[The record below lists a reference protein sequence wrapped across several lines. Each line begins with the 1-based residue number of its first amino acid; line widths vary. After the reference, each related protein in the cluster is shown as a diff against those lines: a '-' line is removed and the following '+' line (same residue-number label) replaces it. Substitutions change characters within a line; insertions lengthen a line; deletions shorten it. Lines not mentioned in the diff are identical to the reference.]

1 MLINFDK
8 KTDVESWLLKSHK
21 IFCMKKAIL
30 FGASGFVGS
39 NLLDELLNNSDYEK
53 VTIVVRKNLNIIHPK
68 LETLIGDY
76 PSLLKLK
83 LNIVADDIFIV
94 LGTTKKNTPNKDD
107 YYQIEHDYPVLAAKI
122 AKENGVKSIFIVT
135 AVGANANS
143 KMFFLKTKGQIERD
157 IIALDFQH
165 THIFRPSMIMGTRK
179 EKRQMEK
186 SLIKL
191 WSLINPILI
200 GKYLNKY
207 KGIDGKDIAKA
218 MNNSAKNQFEKVKIY
233 QWKEMNNLLHFHS

>member
-1 MLINFDK
+1 
-8 KTDVESWLLKSHK
+8 
-21 IFCMKKAIL
+21 MKKAIL

-53 VTIVVRKNLNIIHPK
+53 ITIVVRKNLNISHPK
-68 LETLIGDY
+68 LKTLIGDY
-76 PSLLKLK
+76 HSLLELK
-83 LNIVADDIFIV
+83 VNIVADEIFIV
-94 LGTTKKNTPNKDD
+94 LGTTKKNIPNKDE
-107 YYQIEHDYPVLAAKI
+107 YYQIDHDYPVLAAKI
-122 AKENGVKSIFIVT
+122 AKGNGVKSIFIGT

-143 KMFFLKTKGQIERD
+143 RISYARTKGQIERD

-165 THIFRPSMIMGTRK
+165 THIFRPSMSMGTRK
-179 EKRQMEK
+179 EKRQIEK
-186 SLIKL
+186 SIIKL
-191 WSLINPILI
+191 WSVINPILI

-207 KGIDGKDIAKA
+207 KGIDGKNIAKA

>member
-1 MLINFDK
+1 
-8 KTDVESWLLKSHK
+8 
-21 IFCMKKAIL
+21 MKRAIL

-53 VTIVVRKNLNIIHPK
+53 VTIVVRKKLTISHPK
-68 LETLIGDY
+68 LITLIGDY
-76 PSLLKLK
+76 HSLLELK
-83 LNIVADDIFIV
+83 LNIVADEIFIV
-94 LGTTKKNTPNKDD
+94 LGTTKKNTPNKAE
-107 YYQIEHDYPVLAAKI
+107 YYQIDHDYPVLAAKI

-135 AVGANANS
+135 AVGAHAHS
-143 KMFFLKTKGQIERD
+143 MISYTKTKGQVERD

-165 THIFRPSMIMGTRK
+165 THIFRPSMIMGIRK

-186 SLIKL
+186 LIVKL
-191 WSLINPILI
+191 WSVINPILI

-207 KGIDGKDIAKA
+207 KGIDGKNIAKA

-233 QWKEMNNLLHFHS
+233 QWKEMNNLLHWLG